1 MSGEEYGST
10 KRKVNADF
18 LVEVCANWSIV
29 HRIWP
34 DGSTTEVLVASSRAE
49 AHSFAGEAHRDL
61 QRKRED
67 FDFSDDQKR
76 DVELRASVY
85 DTGFSRRRH
94 GR

>member
-1 MSGEEYGST
+1 MADEEYGST

-18 LVEVCANWSIV
+18 LVETCAQWSIV

-34 DGSTTEVLVASSRAE
+34 DGSTSEVLVTSSRAE
-49 AHSFAGEAHRDL
+49 AHSYAAEAHRDL

-76 DVELRASVY
+76 DLELTTSVHEPY
-85 DTGFSRRRH
+85 RPRICRG
-94 GR
+94 

>member
-18 LVEVCANWSIV
+18 LVEVCATWVIV

-34 DGSTTEVLVASSRAE
+34 DGSTSEVLVTSSLAE
-49 AHSFAGEAHRDL
+49 AHSYAAEAHRDL
-61 QRKRED
+61 QRKREE
-67 FDFSDDQKR
+67 FDFSEDEKR
-76 DVELRASVY
+76 ELELKTLVHEPYRP
-85 DTGFSRRRH
+85 RIC

>member
-18 LVEVCANWSIV
+18 LVEVCATWVIV

-34 DGSTTEVLVASSRAE
+34 DGSTSEVLVTSSLAE
-49 AHSFAGEAHRDL
+49 AHSYAAGAHRDL
-61 QRKRED
+61 QRKREE
-67 FDFSDDQKR
+67 FDFSEDEKR
-76 DVELRASVY
+76 ELELKTLVHEPYRP
-85 DTGFSRRRH
+85 RIC

>member
-1 MSGEEYGST
+1 MGDEEYGIT

-34 DGSTTEVLVASSRAE
+34 DGSTTEVLVTSSRSE
-49 AHSFAGEAHRDL
+49 AHSFAGEAHREL

-67 FDFSDDQKR
+67 FDFSDDIKR
-76 DVELRASVY
+76 DVDLRTSVY
-85 DTGFSRRRH
+85 EQWRPRICRR
-94 GR
+94 

>member
-1 MSGEEYGST
+1 MGDEEYGIT

-34 DGSTTEVLVASSRAE
+34 DGSTSEVLVTPSRSE

-67 FDFSDDQKR
+67 FDFSDDIKR
-76 DVELRASVY
+76 DVDLRTSVY
-85 DTGFSRRRH
+85 EQRRPRIC
-94 GR
+94 RR

>member
-18 LVEVCANWSIV
+18 LVEVCATWFIV

-34 DGSTTEVLVASSRAE
+34 DGSTTEVLVTSSRAE
-49 AHSFAGEAHRDL
+49 AHTYADEAHRDL

-67 FDFSDDQKR
+67 FDFSGDQKR
-76 DVELRASVY
+76 DLELKTLVHEQYRPRIC
-85 DTGFSRRRH
+85 RR
-94 GR
+94 

>member
-18 LVEVCANWSIV
+18 LVEVCATWSIV

-34 DGSTTEVLVASSRAE
+34 DGSTTEVLVTSSRAE
-49 AHSFAGEAHRDL
+49 AHTYADEAHRDL

-67 FDFSDDQKR
+67 FDFSEDAKHDL
-76 DVELRASVY
+76 ELKTLVNETYRPRFCRS
-85 DTGFSRRRH
+85 
-94 GR
+94 